1 MNLEI
6 IWEILLNIAI
16 GIFSAWL
23 YDKLKH
29 TKKELKKFRK
39 MHKHEKKP

>member
-1 MNLEI
+1 MQLEI

-23 YDKLKH
+23 YDKLKRI
-29 TKKELKKFRK
+29 KKELTKFRK
-39 MHKHEKKP
+39 MRKHED